1 MNMNNRNNHPVI
13 NPAIQARIAFFE
25 CLESDVKKAS
35 GGSELRILY
44 EKFGN
49 YCANLKI
56 VHAFGNITLSDDVC
70 NDNFRK
76 ELLSN
81 IDMAKSVCMSKRDMT
96 SSNPSSLTINNTNQQ
111 EQKQTQSIT
120 IDLFL
125 EAIKD
130 DLTGRQIRE
139 IKDVISESGSDK
151 EKARDGI
158 IEKLKSFGSDVAANI
173 VANIITNPIIWGGL

>member
-1 MNMNNRNNHPVI
+1 MNINSRNNHLII
-13 NPAIQARIAFFE
+13 NPAIQARIDFFE

-35 GGSELRILY
+35 VGSELRILY

-56 VHAFGNITLSDDVC
+56 VHAFGNITLSDNVC
-70 NDNFRK
+70 NDDFRK

-81 IDMAKSVCMSKRDMT
+81 IDMAKCVCMSKRDIA
-96 SSNPSSLTINNTNQQ
+96 PSTPPLTINNTNQQ

-120 IDLFL
+120 INLFL

-130 DLTGRQIRE
+130 DLTGRQLKE
-139 IKDVISESGSDK
+139 LKEVISESGKDK
-151 EKARDGI
+151 EKARNGI
-158 IEKLKSFGSDVAANI
+158 IAKIKSFGSDVAASI
-173 VANIITNPIIWGGL
+173 VANILTNPAIWEGF

>member
-1 MNMNNRNNHPVI
+1 MNNRNNHPII
-13 NPAIQARIAFFE
+13 NPAIQARIDFFE
-25 CLESDVKKAS
+25 CLELDVKVAS
-35 GGSELRILY
+35 VGSELRILY

-56 VHAFGNITLSDDVC
+56 VHAFGDITLSDDVC

-81 IDMAKSVCMSKRDMT
+81 IDMAKSVCMSKSDIT
-96 SSNPSSLTINNTNQQ
+96 SSNPSLTINNTNQQ

-139 IKDVISESGSDK
+139 IKDVISEYANNK

-158 IEKLKSFGSDVAANI
+158 IEKLKSFGSDVTANI
-173 VANIITNPIIWGGL
+173 VANILTNPIIWGVL

>member
-1 MNMNNRNNHPVI
+1 MNNRNNHPII
-13 NPAIQARIAFFE
+13 NPAIQARINFFE
-25 CLESDVKKAS
+25 CMEAEVKKAS
-35 GGSELRILY
+35 VGSELRILY

-96 SSNPSSLTINNTNQQ
+96 SSNPSSLTINNTNQ
-111 EQKQTQSIT
+111 
-120 IDLFL
+120 DLFL

-173 VANIITNPIIWGGL
+173 VANILTNPIIWGGL